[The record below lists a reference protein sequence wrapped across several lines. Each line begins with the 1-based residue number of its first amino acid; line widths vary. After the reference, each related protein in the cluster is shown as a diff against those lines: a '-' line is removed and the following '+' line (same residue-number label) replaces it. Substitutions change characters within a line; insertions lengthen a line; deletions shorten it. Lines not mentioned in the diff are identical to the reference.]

1 MKLNTDHPEYI
12 DAFAYVKRSKN
23 RQQVIQV
30 LSKGRKTPNDI
41 VEKMDARFSL
51 ISRTLSELKDKNI
64 VECINEQD
72 RVGRIYRLTDIGI
85 QISEELE
92 NAE

>member
-1 MKLNTDHPEYI
+1 MKLDSDHPKYI

-23 RQQVIQV
+23 RQEVIQV
-30 LSKGRKTPNDI
+30 LAKGRKTPNDI

-51 ISRTLSELKDKNI
+51 ISRTLTELKEKDI
-64 VECINEQD
+64 VVCINEEQ
-72 RVGRIYRLTDIGI
+72 RVGRLYKLTDIGM
-85 QISEELE
+85 QIAEELE